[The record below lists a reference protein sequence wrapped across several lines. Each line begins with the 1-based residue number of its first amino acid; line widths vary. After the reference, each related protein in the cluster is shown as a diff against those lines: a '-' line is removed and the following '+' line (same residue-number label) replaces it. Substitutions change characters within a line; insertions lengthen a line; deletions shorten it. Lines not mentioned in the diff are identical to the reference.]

1 MLGIYIN
8 SNLIEFKEES
18 KMGQLKK
25 DIEFVIRN
33 LKALTKKTEVM
44 ARKLERLEKAA
55 EKNVKPKAKPKAKGK
70 VKTVKR
76 AVPKKAVGKKTK
88 KVTATDE
95 VLAIIN
101 KSKKGVN
108 TATLKQKTGFN
119 EIKVRNI
126 VFRLKNQKRIT
137 SKPKGIYVKM

>member
-1 MLGIYIN
+1 
-8 SNLIEFKEES
+8 
-18 KMGQLKK
+18 MGQLKK
-25 DIEFVIRN
+25 DIQFVIRN
-33 LKALTKKTEVM
+33 LKTLTKKAEVM

-55 EKNVKPKAKPKAKGK
+55 EKKAKPKAR

-76 AVPKKAVGKKTK
+76 AVPKKVVGKKAK
-88 KVTATDE
+88 KGTATDK

-101 KSKKGVN
+101 RSKNGVN

-126 VFRLKNQKRIT
+126 VFRLKKQKKIT
-137 SKPKGIYVKM
+137 SKPKGVYVKI

>member
-1 MLGIYIN
+1 
-8 SNLIEFKEES
+8 
-18 KMGQLKK
+18 MGQLNK
-25 DIEFVIRN
+25 DIQFVIRN

-55 EKNVKPKAKPKAKGK
+55 EKKAKPKAKAKVK

-76 AVPKKAVGKKTK
+76 AVPKKAVGKKAK
-88 KVTATDE
+88 KVTATDT

-101 KSKKGVN
+101 KSKNGVN

-119 EIKVRNI
+119 EIKIRNI
-126 VFRLKNQKRIT
+126 VFRLKNQKKIT

>member
-1 MLGIYIN
+1 
-8 SNLIEFKEES
+8 
-18 KMGQLKK
+18 MGQLKK
-25 DIEFVIRN
+25 DIQFVISN

-55 EKNVKPKAKPKAKGK
+55 EKKAKPKAKAKVK

-76 AVPKKAVGKKTK
+76 AVPKKAVGKKAK
-88 KVTATDE
+88 KVTATDK

-101 KSKKGVN
+101 KSKNGAN

-119 EIKVRNI
+119 EINVRNI
-126 VFRLKNQKRIT
+126 VFRLKNQKKIT

>member
-1 MLGIYIN
+1 
-8 SNLIEFKEES
+8 
-18 KMGQLKK
+18 MGELKK
-25 DIEFVIRN
+25 DIQFVIRN
-33 LKALTKKTEVM
+33 LKALTKKAEVM
-44 ARKLERLEKAA
+44 ARKLDRLEKAA
-55 EKNVKPKAKPKAKGK
+55 EKKTKPKPKAKAKAK

-76 AVPKKAVGKKTK
+76 AVAKKVVGKKAK
-88 KVTATDE
+88 KVTATDK

-108 TATLKQKTGFN
+108 TATLMQKTGFN

-126 VFRLKNQKRIT
+126 VFRLKNQKKIT

>member
-1 MLGIYIN
+1 
-8 SNLIEFKEES
+8 
-18 KMGQLKK
+18 MGQLKK
-25 DIEFVIRN
+25 DIQFVISN

-55 EKNVKPKAKPKAKGK
+55 EKKAKPKAKAKVK

-76 AVPKKAVGKKTK
+76 AVPKKAVGKKAK
-88 KVTATDE
+88 KVTATAK

-101 KSKKGVN
+101 KSKNGVN

-126 VFRLKNQKRIT
+126 VFRLKNQKKIT

>member
-1 MLGIYIN
+1 
-8 SNLIEFKEES
+8 
-18 KMGQLKK
+18 
-25 DIEFVIRN
+25 
-33 LKALTKKTEVM
+33 M

-55 EKNVKPKAKPKAKGK
+55 EKKAKQKAKAKVK

-76 AVPKKAVGKKTK
+76 AVPKKAVGKKAK
-88 KVTATDE
+88 KVTATDT

-101 KSKKGVN
+101 KSKNGVN

-126 VFRLKNQKRIT
+126 VFRLKNQKKIT

>member
-1 MLGIYIN
+1 
-8 SNLIEFKEES
+8 
-18 KMGQLKK
+18 MGQLKK
-25 DIEFVIRN
+25 DIQFVIRN

-44 ARKLERLEKAA
+44 ARKLDRLEKAA
-55 EKNVKPKAKPKAKGK
+55 EKKAKPKVKPKGKAK

-76 AVPKKAVGKKTK
+76 AVPKKAVGKKAK
-88 KVTATDE
+88 KVTATDK

-108 TATLKQKTGFN
+108 TATLMQKTGFN

-126 VFRLKNQKRIT
+126 VFRLKNQKKIT

>member
-1 MLGIYIN
+1 
-8 SNLIEFKEES
+8 
-18 KMGQLKK
+18 MGQLKK
-25 DIEFVIRN
+25 DIQFVISN

-55 EKNVKPKAKPKAKGK
+55 EKKAKPKAKAKVKVKVK

-76 AVPKKAVGKKTK
+76 AVPKKAVGKKAK
-88 KVTATDE
+88 KVTATDT

-101 KSKKGVN
+101 KSKNGVN

-119 EIKVRNI
+119 EIKIRNI
-126 VFRLKNQKRIT
+126 VFRLKNQKKIT

>member
-1 MLGIYIN
+1 
-8 SNLIEFKEES
+8 
-18 KMGQLKK
+18 MGQLNK
-25 DIEFVIRN
+25 DIQFVIRN

-55 EKNVKPKAKPKAKGK
+55 EKKVKAK

-76 AVPKKAVGKKTK
+76 AVPKKAVGKKAK
-88 KVTATDE
+88 KVTATAK

-101 KSKKGVN
+101 KSKNGVN

-126 VFRLKNQKRIT
+126 VFRLKNQKKIT

>member
-1 MLGIYIN
+1 
-8 SNLIEFKEES
+8 
-18 KMGQLKK
+18 MGELKK
-25 DIEFVIRN
+25 DIQFVIRN

-44 ARKLERLEKAA
+44 ARKLDRLEKAA
-55 EKNVKPKAKPKAKGK
+55 EKKAKPKTKVKAKPK

-76 AVPKKAVGKKTK
+76 AVPQKAVAKKGK
-88 KVTATDE
+88 KVTATDK
-95 VLAIIN
+95 VLTLIN

-108 TATLKQKTGFN
+108 TATLIQKTGFN

-126 VFRLKNQKRIT
+126 VFRLKNQKKIT